1 MKIVKIAHKAS
12 LVVESA
18 FKVNQDLYLTHD
30 VVCLIKGVK
39 LPIKAGTGVTV
50 RAVYPDGRME
60 VIPDGMTDMILSFN
74 YGGFPVISAEDVRAD
89 KPVAPAVAPVTN
101 PALLRGS
108 DQTGIQKQASR
119 YKIIQPA
126 KRLIALL
133 ENARDL
139 SVTHKQIT
147 VAVDVIQGCKVYAN
161 TLKLPL
167 ADYFDDLSE
176 ACRGKNPQVLN
187 NYFDQIE
194 NKIVS
199 LCLVA

>member
-1 MKIVKIAHKAS
+1 MSV
-12 LVVESA
+12 
-18 FKVNQDLYLTHD
+18 
-30 VVCLIKGVK
+30 
-39 LPIKAGTGVTV
+39 
-50 RAVYPDGRME
+50 
-60 VIPDGMTDMILSFN
+60 
-74 YGGFPVISAEDVRAD
+74 
-89 KPVAPAVAPVTN
+89 
-101 PALLRGS
+101 
-108 DQTGIQKQASR
+108 
-119 YKIIQPA
+119 KIIQPA

-147 VAVDVIQGCKVYAN
+147 VAVDVIQGCRVYAN

-167 ADYFDDLSE
+167 DDYFDDLAE

-199 LCLVA
+199 LCLVK